1 MTTTSNMCGL
11 KEDEKP
17 SSRVLRP
24 PGGAS
29 SDIFGTSTAPT
40 SAPRQQNQRNGS
52 NIFGGP
58 EEPSPSRAQANNSS
72 QSNLFGM
79 EPHVLAGKGR
89 NQSKFNPITGE
100 PYEDAVSPAAAP
112 AAPVVKQQQEQQP
125 QPQQPQ
131 QTASPSAAASDQ
143 SGQGDASLQAG
154 EGKAQPGVHTSSR
167 VLNPP
172 GGVAHKLW

>member
-29 SDIFGTSTAPT
+29 SDIFGTSAAPT

-58 EEPSPSRAQANNSS
+58 EEPSPSRAQASNSS

-112 AAPVVKQQQEQQP
+112 AAPVVKQQQP
-125 QPQQPQ
+125 QPQEPQ

-143 SGQGDASLQAG
+143 SGQGDAGLQTQ
-154 EGKAQPGVHTSSR
+154 EGKAQPAVHTSSR

>member
-1 MTTTSNMCGL
+1 MTTTTKMSGL
-11 KEDEKP
+11 ADSEKP

-24 PGGAS
+24 PGGGS
-29 SDIFGTSTAPT
+29 SDIFGTATAPA

-58 EEPSPSRAQANNSS
+58 EEPSPSRSQANNSS
-72 QSNLFGM
+72 TQSNLFGM

-100 PYEDAVSPAAAP
+100 PYDNVESSPAASP
-112 AAPVVKQQQEQQP
+112 AAPAVTPQQQQQP
-125 QPQQPQ
+125 
-131 QTASPSAAASDQ
+131 QTASPSAAASEQ
-143 SGQGDASLQAG
+143 TGGGDGALQAK
-154 EGKAQPGVHTSSR
+154 EGKAQPAVHTSSR

>member
-1 MTTTSNMCGL
+1 MTTTTNMSGL
-11 KEDEKP
+11 AGDEKP
-17 SSRVLRP
+17 TSRVLRP
-24 PGGAS
+24 PGGGS
-29 SDIFGTSTAPT
+29 SDIFGTSSAPA

-72 QSNLFGM
+72 TQSNLFGM

-100 PYEDAVSPAAAP
+100 PYENLDSSPAASP
-112 AAPVVKQQQEQQP
+112 AAPTVTPQQQ
-125 QPQQPQ
+125 QQPQ
-131 QTASPSAAASDQ
+131 QMASPSAAASEQ
-143 SGQGDASLQAG
+143 TGGGDNALQAK

-172 GGVAHKLW
+172 GGVTHKLW